1 MSKLSKRQHFKSE
14 KEWTNERATWVSVSS
29 LAFRSSR
36 WRCTLNLWALQRII
50 EHLHLGP
57 SSVLI
62 KWTLSLKNKFSNNK
76 DWCKIWPSG
85 KFFDFHNVQLVL
97 AGLNYFGNCLF
108 EPVMFDIKKRTFN
121 GLKMWTNWGF
131 QLSNSNNAKGKTAHF
146 GHQKTQLWTSATEMN
161 YCVTPK
167 MLLQLEWCKNR
178 NRLLQ

>member
-1 MSKLSKRQHFKSE
+1 MALHFEFMSIA
-14 KEWTNERATWVSVSS
+14 TYNRA
-29 LAFRSSR
+29 F
-36 WRCTLNLWALQRII
+36 ALR
-50 EHLHLGP
+50 LGP

-62 KWTLSLKNKFSNNK
+62 KWTLSLKNKFPNNK
-76 DWCKIWPSG
+76 DWCKIRPFG
-85 KFFDFHNVQLVL
+85 KVWIFRFPHCAPWFSR
-97 AGLNYFGNCLF
+97 LNYFGNCLF